1 MKKSTAFDDSYLM
14 QQVEDLVFE
23 NSNLELKL
31 EEQTARVHTLEEHI
45 ARLKQKQTNAHEL
58 DEIKESHSR
67 KVAEM
72 EQEIFRLIQ
81 RNKELKKE
89 NQHLEEKLASADTS
103 SDKARALKAEE
114 DLVAAQK
121 FCASLQEQLTSANAE
136 MDRLKQELE
145 NPGRNRETSVEDSHL
160 RRTCDE
166 LEEQLKESAKTIE
179 QHQSDQEYLRNQVDR
194 YVSEIDSLKKTVETM
209 RHNATTKAAPKNGP
223 KGVAK
228 SGPKSGAVS
237 PRKFEVQ
244 QDSPAEETRS
254 RLTNLERQLSTLQS
268 RNKKYKEDLFELR
281 KEKREALQRLAE
293 LER

>member
-67 KVAEM
+67 KVGEM

-136 MDRLKQELE
+136 MDR
-145 NPGRNRETSVEDSHL
+145 
-160 RRTCDE
+160 
-166 LEEQLKESAKTIE
+166 
-179 QHQSDQEYLRNQVDR
+179 
-194 YVSEIDSLKKTVETM
+194 
-209 RHNATTKAAPKNGP
+209 
-223 KGVAK
+223 
-228 SGPKSGAVS
+228 
-237 PRKFEVQ
+237 
-244 QDSPAEETRS
+244 
-254 RLTNLERQLSTLQS
+254 
-268 RNKKYKEDLFELR
+268 
-281 KEKREALQRLAE
+281 
-293 LER
+293 